1 MFKLK
6 FYFKHIGDQIC
17 TTALPENIFN
27 ATGEKCIITDPAIW
41 AFKHN
46 PYVIHMDESDCPS
59 DALEINVIP
68 DNRIPD
74 QRQLYLKNTQSQISV
89 GQTDYMCQN
98 IGITEPKLRHPRLYI
113 YEDLEIEPD
122 KIIVNTAGSDRTRD
136 NEPAI
141 RYNFGEDQVRI
152 LSDDILKQ
160 ILHNYKNYRIYQIG
174 SKNDRPL
181 GGHSIDCRGMDY
193 WDSIK
198 EVATASRF
206 IGVDSGPRHM
216 ASCYPKIDIRVALVQ
231 YPKQTLLSSR
241 PGDINHWLF
250 SWLDMTHTYFNR
262 YDYDIGYTFS
272 YKKI

>member
-27 ATGEKCIITDPAIW
+27 ATGERCVITDPAIW

-46 PYVIHMDESDCPS
+46 PYVVHMDDTECPA
-59 DALEINVIP
+59 DIPEIAVIP
-68 DNRIPD
+68 DNRIAE
-74 QRQLYLKNTQSQISV
+74 QRQTYQQNTRTTISA

-113 YEDLEIEPD
+113 YEDLDIEPD

-136 NEPAI
+136 QEPAI
-141 RYNFGEDQVRI
+141 RYNFGEDRVRVI
-152 LSDDILKQ
+152 DSDIQKQ
-160 ILHNYKNYRIYQIG
+160 ILNNYRNYRIYQIG
-174 SKNDRPL
+174 SKADPLL
-181 GGHSIDCRGMDY
+181 GGHSVDLRGLDY
-193 WDSIK
+193 WDSIR

-216 ASCYPKIDIRVALVQ
+216 ASCYPSVDIRVILVQ
-231 YPKQTLLSSR
+231 YPKETLLTTR
-241 PGDINHWLF
+241 PGDTNHWLF
-250 SWLDMTHTYFNR
+250 SWLDLTHTYFNR
-262 YDYDIGYTFS
+262 YEHDISYTFS

>member
-17 TTALPENIFN
+17 TTALPENIFH

-46 PYVIHMDESDCPS
+46 PYVVHMDDAECPA
-59 DALEINVIP
+59 DTIEIAVIP
-68 DNRIPD
+68 DNRVPE
-74 QRQLYLKNTQSQISV
+74 QRQTYQQNTRTTISA
-89 GQTDYMCQN
+89 GQTDYMCHN
-98 IGITEPKLRHPRLYI
+98 IGITEPILRHPRLYI

-152 LSDDILKQ
+152 LDDEIIKQ

-174 SKNDRPL
+174 SLADPAM
-181 GGHSIDCRGMDY
+181 GGHSIDCRGLDY
-193 WDSIK
+193 WESIRH
-198 EVATASRF
+198 VATASRF

-216 ASCYPKIDIRVALVQ
+216 ASCYPRVDIRVILVQ
-231 YPKQTLLSSR
+231 YPSKTLLSSR
-241 PGDINHWLF
+241 PGDTNHWLF

-262 YDYDIGYTFS
+262 YDHDIAYTFS